1 MKKIIAM
8 IVAGLMAS
16 VAVADIVS
24 FRWAGDGA
32 AASGVTAGDTVFTI
46 TDEDA
51 TADITAFISGGEID
65 INDLSGLGLSA
76 YQSSTVVIG
85 PVFAGSKWSTAY
97 TGDISGDD
105 SVAGDFVY
113 AIISDSAT
121 LGAIGVN
128 DTFVLTQTA
137 GPLLLQGDP
146 PTTPQDYAPGSVQT
160 ITVVP
165 EPATIGLFGLGAL
178 SAWIIRRNKQ
188 KATEEEA

>member
-1 MKKIIAM
+1 MKKIIAL

-24 FRWAGDGA
+24 FKWAGDGA

-46 TDEDA
+46 TDDDA

-65 INDLSGLGLSA
+65 ILNLSGLTA

-97 TGDISGDD
+97 TGDISGND

-113 AIISDSAT
+113 AIISDSST
-121 LGAIGVN
+121 LGDIGVG

-146 PTTPQDYAPGSVQT
+146 STTPLDYSPGAVSTV
-160 ITVVP
+160 TVVP
-165 EPATIGLFGLGAL
+165 EPATVGLFGLGAL
-178 SAWIIRRNKQ
+178 SAWIIRRNKA
-188 KATEEEA
+188 KATEEA